1 MKLFALAK
9 ESGKRLVVMRVDGMR
24 LCPVLLDMD
33 GSLRCASVGDL
44 DRKMSLSA
52 MASRI
57 VRMGLALA

>member
-1 MKLFALAK
+1 
-9 ESGKRLVVMRVDGMR
+9 MRVDGAR

-52 MASRI
+52 MAARI